1 MTSPPPS
8 PARSIGSRAAVA
20 TLLLTVMLSGP
31 AVARDDPEE
40 GHFEVRTAYTELI
53 DGVYY
58 LSADI
63 DYGLSPAALDALRS
77 GVELT
82 IEVQVQVFRDRRM
95 WWDAGVADVRHR
107 YQLSFHP
114 LSQRYV
120 IRELDTSDA
129 ESFASYREAIERL
142 GRISDLPVIDEAA
155 LEPDKR
161 YDVRMRIAIDV
172 EELPSPLKVFAFI
185 LSEWELTSDWY
196 RWTLRSSDGS

>member
-1 MTSPPPS
+1 MSPPSVSHAPDF
-8 PARSIGSRAAVA
+8 RFRAKVAALLLAVA
-20 TLLLTVMLSGP
+20 CVP
-31 AVARDDPEE
+31 AAQGREDPEE

-82 IEVQVQVFRDRRM
+82 IEVQVQVSRARRF
-95 WWDAGVADVRHR
+95 WWDANVADVRHR
-107 YQLSFHP
+107 YQLSFHA
-114 LSQRYV
+114 LSKRYV
-120 IRELDTSDA
+120 VRELDRERA
-129 ESFASYREAIERL
+129 ESFASYRDALEHL
-142 GRISDLPVIDEAA
+142 GSISDVPVIDETL
-155 LEPDKR
+155 LEPERR

-172 EELPSPLKVFAFI
+172 QELPSPLKVFAFL

-196 RWTLRSSDGS
+196 QWTLRSSDGT